1 MRSFIAHARSD
12 QSENWHTHELQAHL
26 RKVAELAGH
35 FAGNRGAI
43 FARYAGLLHDLG
55 KYQEAFQHYIRK
67 VTGLERENAHLED
80 VENNRPDKIPHST
93 AGAKYAVENLDPFF
107 AELSWE

>member
-35 FAGNRGAI
+35 FA
-43 FARYAGLLHDLG
+43 
-55 KYQEAFQHYIRK
+55 
-67 VTGLERENAHLED
+67 
-80 VENNRPDKIPHST
+80 
-93 AGAKYAVENLDPFF
+93 
-107 AELSWE
+107 